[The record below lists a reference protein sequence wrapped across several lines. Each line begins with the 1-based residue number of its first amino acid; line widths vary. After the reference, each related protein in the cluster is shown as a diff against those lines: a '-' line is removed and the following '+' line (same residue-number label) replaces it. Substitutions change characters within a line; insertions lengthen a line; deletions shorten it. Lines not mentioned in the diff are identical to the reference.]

1 MDRIEKTGKNVQAA
15 LNNKLLT
22 PSEVAYLLGVTTGTL
37 QVWRT
42 TRRYPLEFVK
52 IGSRV
57 MYREAAV
64 FEFIERRAVS
74 CWPEG

>member
-15 LNNKLLT
+15 LTNHLLT
-22 PSEVAYLLGVTTGTL
+22 PSEVSNLLGVTTGTL

-42 TRRYPLEFVK
+42 TRRYPLSFVK

-57 MYREAAV
+57 MYRESAV
-64 FEFIERRAVS
+64 LEFIERRAVS
-74 CWPEG
+74 C